1 MHSSV
6 VHNAVRFIL
15 HCNKYVHI
23 MHNKWR
29 KKMQTLIN
37 NIAKSITKYNRY
49 RRTFRELSNLTNR
62 ELADIGIARCD
73 IPNVASNLIRR

>member
-1 MHSSV
+1 
-6 VHNAVRFIL
+6 
-15 HCNKYVHI
+15 

>member
-1 MHSSV
+1 
-6 VHNAVRFIL
+6 
-15 HCNKYVHI
+15 

-29 KKMQTLIN
+29 KNMQTLIN
-37 NIAKSITKYNRY
+37 NITKSIAKYNRY

-73 IPNVASNLIRR
+73 IPNVASNLVRR